1 MFVDHAPLLDIWV
14 FSEPQIMH
22 TPFGSSC
29 HLEWQVIL
37 LPIQKQ
43 LASCSSKLLIYLIVV
58 IYLCLLYWFSAMFVS
73 VKGKRHLGS
82 LLMNFGMPSTWWIQL
97 FILILESKWTSWD
110 ACPFRFLV
118 GWPLQ
123 ELCFNGTGKWN
134 ELSSVLFSCFNTG
147 SNGSQ
152 IMRILAL
159 APLFFNGHLSIFLR
173 VSEPNNQA
181 GFKWFHVNWFQTML
195 FSHFFC
201 IYSTCIFY
209 NEWLGWN
216 YLPWNLFKCAA
227 QHIQFS

>member
-1 MFVDHAPLLDIWV
+1 
-14 FSEPQIMH
+14 MH

-29 HLEWQVIL
+29 HFKSQLIL

-73 VKGKRHLGS
+73 VKGARHLGS

-97 FILILESKWTSWD
+97 FILILGSKWTSWV

-134 ELSSVLFSCFNTG
+134 ELLSSVLFSCFNTG
-147 SNGSQ
+147 SKGSQ
-152 IMRILAL
+152 NLRILAF

-181 GFKWFHVNWFQTML
+181 GFKWISCQ
-195 FSHFFC
+195 
-201 IYSTCIFY
+201 
-209 NEWLGWN
+209 
-216 YLPWNLFKCAA
+216 
-227 QHIQFS
+227 

>member
-1 MFVDHAPLLDIWV
+1 
-14 FSEPQIMH
+14 MH

-29 HLEWQVIL
+29 HFEWQVIL

-58 IYLCLLYWFSAMFVS
+58 IYLLCRLYWFSAMFVS
-73 VKGKRHLGS
+73 VKGARHLGS

-97 FILILESKWTSWD
+97 FILILESKWTSWV

-123 ELCFNGTGKWN
+123 ELCFSGTGKWN
-134 ELSSVLFSCFNTG
+134 ELLSSVLFSCFNTG

-152 IMRILAL
+152 IMRSLAL

-181 GFKWFHVNWFQTML
+181 GFKWISCQLVSNYAVFTFLLYLQYMYLLWWMARLKL
-195 FSHFFC
+195 F
-201 IYSTCIFY
+201 
-209 NEWLGWN
+209 WN
-216 YLPWNLFKCAA
+216 SFKCAA
-227 QHIQFS
+227 QHVQFS